1 MKTIFEGTIN
11 GEKFYTVQ
19 EYNAR
24 MIELMNAGAE
34 VNATSRTKSVNE
46 ASGCNRGTCDMS
58 HDTAMDGYK
67 RLINAICSDDETETE
82 TETETDEEITLY
94 PYFDDD
100 EPYYLDA
107 LVDDNV
113 ESNEAIRNVVA
124 DTLNV
129 HWTEIV
135 EFLNC
140 NDVCVCDKKE
150 YLNDVHDIIASITR
164 DRKVNTEAL
173 SKINQER
180 MKADADFAKAKM
192 EYEYTMKQLAS
203 NEAVLNGATNIIND
217 MFNFYQAVENEGT
230 KAVNDSNKN
239 CNCTDKSCNE
249 NQIKTNVKEASPQIE
264 MELADALG
272 KLWGHLL
279 KEVDPNVLKTLN
291 LK

>member
-11 GEKFYTVQ
+11 GEKFNSVQ
-19 EYNAR
+19 AYNAR

-46 ASGCNRGTCDMS
+46 TSGCDRSTCDMS

-67 RLINAICSDDETETE
+67 RLINAICSDDEIES
-82 TETETDEEITLY
+82 DEEITLY

-113 ESNEAIRNVVA
+113 KSNEDIRHVVA

-129 HWTEIV
+129 HWSEIA

-140 NDVCVCDKKE
+140 EDVCVCDKKE
-150 YLNDVHDIIASITR
+150 YLNDVHDIIASITH
-164 DRKVNTEAL
+164 DHKVNTEAL

-180 MKADADFAKAKM
+180 IKADADFAKAKM
-192 EYEYTMKQLAS
+192 EYENTMKQLAS

-217 MFNFYQAVENEGT
+217 MLNFYQAVESEGN
-230 KAVNDSNKN
+230 KVVNDSNKN
-239 CNCTDKSCNE
+239 CNCTDKPCSD
-249 NQIKTNVKEASPQIE
+249 NQIKTNVKEASPQVE
-264 MELADALG
+264 MDLAYALG
-272 KLWGHLL
+272 KLWGHLMS
-279 KEVDPNVLKTLN
+279 EVDPNVFKTLGI
-291 LK
+291 K

>member
-11 GEKFYTVQ
+11 GEKFNTVQ

-34 VNATSRTKSVNE
+34 VNASSRTKSVNE
-46 ASGCNRGTCDMS
+46 ASGCDRNTCDMS

-67 RLINAICSDDETETE
+67 RLINAICSDDEAEIA
-82 TETETDEEITLY
+82 EEITLY

-113 ESNEAIRNVVA
+113 ESNEAIRNTVA
-124 DTLNV
+124 DTLNA
-129 HWTEIV
+129 HWSEIV

-140 NDVCVCDKKE
+140 EDVCVCDKKE

-164 DRKVNTEAL
+164 DRKVNTDAI
-173 SKINQER
+173 SKINQEQ

-192 EYEYTMKQLAS
+192 EYESTMKQLAS
-203 NEAVLNGATNIIND
+203 NKAVLNGATNIIND
-217 MFNFYQAVENEGT
+217 MLNFYQVVESEGT
-230 KAVNDSNKN
+230 KVVNDYNKNNNN
-239 CNCTDKSCNE
+239 CNCTDKTCDE
-249 NQIKTNVKEASPQIE
+249 NQIKTNVKEASPQVE
-264 MELADALG
+264 MDLANALG
-272 KLWGHLL
+272 KLWGHLMS
-279 KEVDPNVLKTLN
+279 EVDPNVLKTLGI
-291 LK
+291 K

>member
-11 GEKFYTVQ
+11 GEKFNSVQ
-19 EYNAR
+19 AYNAR
-24 MIELMNAGAE
+24 MIELMNTGAE

-46 ASGCNRGTCDMS
+46 TSECDCSTCDMP

-67 RLINAICSDDETETE
+67 RLIDAICSDNETDP
-82 TETETDEEITLY
+82 DEEITLY
-94 PYFDDD
+94 PYFNDD

-113 ESNEAIRNVVA
+113 ESNKAIRNVVA

-129 HWTEIV
+129 HWSEIV

-140 NDVCVCDKKE
+140 RDVCVRDKKE
-150 YLNDVHDIIASITR
+150 YLNDVHDIITSINR
-164 DRKVNTEAL
+164 DHKVNAEAI

-180 MKADADFAKAKM
+180 IKADADFAKAKM
-192 EYEYTMKQLAS
+192 EYENTMKQLTS
-203 NEAVLNGATNIIND
+203 NEAILNGATNIIND
-217 MFNFYQAVENEGT
+217 MLNFYQAVESEGT
-230 KAVNDSNKN
+230 KVVNDYNKNNNN

-249 NQIKTNVKEASPQIE
+249 NQINTNVKETTPQIE
-264 MELADALG
+264 MELADVIG
-272 KLWGHLL
+272 KLWGRLL
-279 KEVDPNVLKTLN
+279 KDVDPNVFKTLN

>member
-11 GEKFYTVQ
+11 GEKFNSVQ

-46 ASGCNRGTCDMS
+46 SAGCDRSTCDMS

-67 RLINAICSDDETETE
+67 RLINAICSDDETDP
-82 TETETDEEITLY
+82 DEEITLY
-94 PYFDDD
+94 PYFNDD
-100 EPYYLDA
+100 EPYYLDV

-113 ESNEAIRNVVA
+113 ESNEATRNVVA

-129 HWTEIV
+129 HWSEIV

-140 NDVCVCDKKE
+140 EDVCVCDKKE

-180 MKADADFAKAKM
+180 IKADADFAKAKM
-192 EYEYTMKQLAS
+192 EYENTMKQLAS

-217 MFNFYQAVENEGT
+217 MLNFYQAVESEGT
-230 KAVNDSNKN
+230 KVVNDSNKN
-239 CNCTDKSCNE
+239 CNCIDKSCNE
-249 NQIKTNVKEASPQIE
+249 NQIKTNVKEASPQVE
-264 MELADALG
+264 MDLANALG
-272 KLWGHLL
+272 KLWGHLMS
-279 KEVDPNVLKTLN
+279 EVDPNVLKTLGI
-291 LK
+291 K

>member
-11 GEKFYTVQ
+11 GEKFNSVQ
-19 EYNAR
+19 AYNAR

-46 ASGCNRGTCDMS
+46 TSGCDRSTCDMS

-67 RLINAICSDDETETE
+67 RLINAICSDDEIES
-82 TETETDEEITLY
+82 DEEITLY

-113 ESNEAIRNVVA
+113 KSNEDIRHVVA

-129 HWTEIV
+129 HWSEIV

-140 NDVCVCDKKE
+140 EDVCVCDKKE
-150 YLNDVHDIIASITR
+150 YLNDVHDIIASITH
-164 DRKVNTEAL
+164 DHKVNTEAL

-180 MKADADFAKAKM
+180 IKADADFAKAKM
-192 EYEYTMKQLAS
+192 EYENTMKQLAS

-217 MFNFYQAVENEGT
+217 MLNFYQAVESEGN
-230 KAVNDSNKN
+230 KVVNDSNKN
-239 CNCTDKSCNE
+239 CNCTDKPCSD
-249 NQIKTNVKEASPQIE
+249 NQIKTNVKEASPQVE
-264 MELADALG
+264 MDLAYALG
-272 KLWGHLL
+272 KLWGRLMS
-279 KEVDPNVLKTLN
+279 EVDPNVFKTLGI
-291 LK
+291 K